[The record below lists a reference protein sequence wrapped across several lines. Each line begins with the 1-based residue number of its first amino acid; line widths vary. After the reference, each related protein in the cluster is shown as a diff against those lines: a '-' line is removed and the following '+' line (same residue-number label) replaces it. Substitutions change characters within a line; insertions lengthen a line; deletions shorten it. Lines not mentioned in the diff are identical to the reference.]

1 MEIKTLEKEVSDMT
15 THITDCEKTISGLE
29 PENDQLKKD
38 LESLEEQMKKSIA
51 EASENAE
58 EEVRCL
64 KVKPF
69 YSHGIFFEIPCVI
82 PPFRHF
88 FKSFTG

>member
-1 MEIKTLEKEVSDMT
+1 MEIKNLEKEVSDMT

-29 PENDQLKKD
+29 PENDKLKKD
-38 LESLEEQMKKSIA
+38 LESLEEQVKKSIA

-64 KVKPF
+64 KV
-69 YSHGIFFEIPCVI
+69 IL
-82 PPFRHF
+82 
-88 FKSFTG
+88 